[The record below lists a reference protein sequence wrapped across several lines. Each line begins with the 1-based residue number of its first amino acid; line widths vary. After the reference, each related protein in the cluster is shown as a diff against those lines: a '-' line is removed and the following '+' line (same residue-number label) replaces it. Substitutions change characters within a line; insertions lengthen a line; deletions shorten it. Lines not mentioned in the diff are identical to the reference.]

1 MNIKHF
7 SLGDVFTRCYIVS
20 ENGKAFIVDPGAEGE
35 KIYNYLLENR
45 LDLKFIINTHGHFD
59 HIGANEFLKDKT
71 GAKILA
77 HQKAASKLI
86 SAEENLSQ
94 SFLRKSIKSPEAD
107 RLLEEGD
114 RVMFD
119 SLELQILYTPGHSR
133 GGISIYIPSEK
144 VLFSGDAIFANGVGR
159 TDLSDSDKEELKDS
173 IENKLL
179 KLDDQVEVYPGHGP
193 RFKLKNF
200 KENVFPKFF

>member
-20 ENGKAFIVDPGAEGE
+20 ENGKAFVVDPGAEGE
-35 KIYNYLLENR
+35 KIYNYIQENNLE
-45 LDLKFIINTHGHFD
+45 LEFIINTHGHFD

-77 HQKAASKLI
+77 HRQAASKLT
-86 SAEENLSQ
+86 SADENLSH
-94 SFLRKSIKSPEAD
+94 SFLRKNISSPQAD
-107 RLLEEGD
+107 RLLEDGD
-114 RVMFD
+114 AVYFD
-119 SLELQILYTPGHSR
+119 SLELKIIYTPGHSK
-133 GGISIYIPSEK
+133 GGISIFIESENI
-144 VLFSGDAIFANGVGR
+144 LFSGDAIFANGVGR
-159 TDLSDSDKEELKDS
+159 TDLSDSNTEELKES

-179 KLDDQVEVYPGHGP
+179 TLDGEIDVFPGHGP

>member
-35 KIYNYLLENR
+35 KIYNYLLENK

-77 HQKAASKLI
+77 HQEAASKLI

-94 SFLRKSIKSPEAD
+94 SFLRKSINSPEAD

-159 TDLSDSDKEELKDS
+159 TDLSDSDKEQLKDS